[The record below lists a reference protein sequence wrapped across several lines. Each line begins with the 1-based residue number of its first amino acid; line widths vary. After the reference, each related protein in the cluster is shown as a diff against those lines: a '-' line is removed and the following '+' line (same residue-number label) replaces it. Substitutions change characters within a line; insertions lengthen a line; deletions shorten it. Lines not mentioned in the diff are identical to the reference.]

1 MTKPKNKGL
10 RNTKTCSLLS
20 MLVLT
25 SSFFL
30 VEIIVGYITRSVALI
45 ADSFHMLSDVISL
58 IVGFFALRY
67 SKKSGQTDRNTFGWQ
82 RAEVLGALIN
92 AVFLVALCFTIFI
105 EGLKRLVEVEPIHDP
120 WLVLIVGGA
129 GLLIN
134 VIGLFMFH
142 NHGHGHSHGGGGHGH
157 SHGHSHGAVRNGNST
172 PSIQTGETILP
183 NMGNVESGEV
193 AEIEDQG
200 NDMFGSSYLRDA
212 KEIQKFATVIVREKS
227 VELPPCPS
235 TDPEKHSLH
244 KKKVTSS
251 AQMNMR
257 AVYLHVLGDALG
269 SVIVIASALCIIYG
283 DGDWTLYVDPAMS
296 LILVLIIMKSSVPL
310 LKESALILMQTVPT
324 HIKIQEV
331 RERLLEQIE
340 GVLSLHEFHVWQ
352 LAGDKIIASAHITC
366 RSMAEYMPIANKV
379 KDFFHNEGI
388 HSTTIQPEFIEDPPK
403 NLELNNCVL
412 GCGEDKECG
421 AQRCCPEDV
430 RQRKKTIDQAGKSG
444 SSSEEVGETSHITN
458 V

>member
-1 MTKPKNKGL
+1 MANPNRKSLCAK
-10 RNTKTCSLLS
+10 KTFSLIS
-20 MLVLT
+20 MLGLT
-25 SSFFL
+25 GSFFL
-30 VEIIVGYITRSVALI
+30 VEIVVGYITGSVALI

-67 SKKSGQTDRNTFGWQ
+67 SKKTSQTDRNTFGWQ

-105 EGLKRLVEVEPIHDP
+105 EALKRLIEVEEITNP

-129 GLLIN
+129 GLFIN

-142 NHGHGHSHGGGGHGH
+142 GHGHSHGGQHHGH
-157 SHGHSHGAVRNGNST
+157 SHGVVSNGHSSLGVQS
-172 PSIQTGETILP
+172 SETVLP
-183 NMGNVESGEV
+183 NIGNVEESNV
-193 AEIEDQG
+193 ADLESTSQT
-200 NDMFGSSYLRDA
+200 NMFENSYLKDA
-212 KEIQKFATVIVREKS
+212 REIQKFATVIVREKS
-227 VELPPCPS
+227 REVINTNA
-235 TDPEKHSLH
+235 TDDTETHVLHTDHS
-244 KKKVTSS
+244 VTTS

-283 DGDWTLYVDPAMS
+283 EGDWTLYVDPGMS
-296 LILVLIIMKSSVPL
+296 LIMVFIILRSSVPL

-324 HIKIQEV
+324 HIKIHEI
-331 RERLLEQIE
+331 RERLLKQVD

-388 HSTTIQPEFIEDPPK
+388 HSTTIQPEFIEDPPEL
-403 NLELNNCVL
+403 LELDNCVL
-412 GCGEDKECG
+412 DCGEDKDCG
-421 AQRCCPEDV
+421 SQRCCPDDV
-430 RQRKKTIDQAGKSG
+430 RMRKKQPASEKDKDNGRKSKDV
-444 SSSEEVGETSHITN
+444 SETSAE
-458 V
+458 VAV